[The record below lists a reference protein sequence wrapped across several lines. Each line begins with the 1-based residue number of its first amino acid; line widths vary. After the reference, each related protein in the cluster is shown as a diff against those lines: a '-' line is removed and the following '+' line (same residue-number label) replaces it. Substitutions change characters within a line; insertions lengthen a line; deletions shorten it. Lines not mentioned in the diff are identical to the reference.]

1 MLNGLQYYR
10 DILLLGQGGLFLWHQ
25 DSVHLVHF
33 VEPFVSHLMPHGVVL
48 PAQAHLP
55 ALRIIV
61 CPSVVSHA
69 DCINVV
75 YLARSAAY
83 TALFCF
89 HAEIQVLAYI
99 VRPVHSCV
107 RQRYSFV
114 DGILQNRVNELSG
127 RIHRAVRE
135 GEILTSGFCNVQVFQ
150 PFLLL
155 FRKIPCVCG
164 NVPDRSICFL
174 PLLDRDMP
182 PVIKPYLC
190 LLDALFCQHFQ
201 QLQVWY
207 VYYQVRP
214 LLCLPDFLNCCQ
226 CVHSHHAFFFR

>member
-1 MLNGLQYYR
+1 MLNGLQYSC

-25 DSVHLVHF
+25 DSVHLIHF
-33 VEPFVSHLMPHGVVL
+33 SESFVSHLMPHGVMF
-48 PAQAHLP
+48 PAQAHLS

-99 VRPVHSCV
+99 VRPIHSCV
-107 RQRYSFV
+107 RQRHSFV
-114 DGILQNRVNELSG
+114 DGILQNRINELSG

-135 GEILTSGFCNVQVFQ
+135 GEILASGSCDIQVFQ
-150 PFLLL
+150 PFFLL

-174 PLLDRDMP
+174 SLLD
-182 PVIKPYLC
+182 
-190 LLDALFCQHFQ
+190 
-201 QLQVWY
+201 
-207 VYYQVRP
+207 
-214 LLCLPDFLNCCQ
+214 
-226 CVHSHHAFFFR
+226 